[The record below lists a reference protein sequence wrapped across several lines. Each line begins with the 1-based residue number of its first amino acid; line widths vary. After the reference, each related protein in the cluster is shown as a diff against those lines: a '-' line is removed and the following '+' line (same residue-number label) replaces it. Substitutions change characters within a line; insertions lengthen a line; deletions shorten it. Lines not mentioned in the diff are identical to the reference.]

1 MCTYSHLCSTSSL
14 DYSRSN
20 NSFPPIQ
27 VVMCSTYLKR
37 NLFRSST
44 KGSVHHLRRQD
55 TSATRNANRCLQC
68 SRDTLIKQ
76 LGITKHTLR
85 KHEVLACACA
95 VEMLETCHT
104 HTYVCVQ
111 HQSLRITSLHV
122 CKEHTTTT
130 TSSDTDTLNIGGKK
144 QKDLTV

>member
-85 KHEVLACACA
+85 KQCGRNVRDMTHTHLRTCNTKACASPA
-95 VEMLETCHT
+95 YTCVKSTPQPLPAQTQT
-104 HTYVCVQ
+104 H
-111 HQSLRITSLHV
+111 
-122 CKEHTTTT
+122 
-130 TSSDTDTLNIGGKK
+130 
-144 QKDLTV
+144 LT